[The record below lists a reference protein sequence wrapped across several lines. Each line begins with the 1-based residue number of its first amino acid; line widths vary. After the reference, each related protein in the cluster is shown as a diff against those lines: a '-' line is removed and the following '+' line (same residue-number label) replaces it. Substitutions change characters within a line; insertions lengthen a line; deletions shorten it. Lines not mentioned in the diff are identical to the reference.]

1 MARVI
6 PSSVVL
12 KVTSNGVLG
21 AYAATAIASG
31 SNLGPCYPL
40 DPVIYAGK
48 VEIPLDGFFLNTTAS
63 ANCVIQDGTYG
74 GQRSFNLVANK
85 SIAAGEQLIGNSID
99 YNP

>member
-1 MARVI
+1 MPRAI

-12 KVTSNGVLG
+12 KITSNGVLG
-21 AYAATAIASG
+21 AYAATAITSG
-31 SNLGPCYPL
+31 SDLGPCYPL

-63 ANCVIQDGTYG
+63 ANCNIVDGAYNG
-74 GQRSFNLVANK
+74 ERSFNIVANK
-85 SIAAGEQLIGNSID
+85 NITAGEQLIGNSID